1 MNEHFIIFFRN
12 YFIKSEYTLDR
23 DVTIRFYTTLL
34 NLYILENNNF
44 DKSLI
49 KSWEN
54 EMKPYI
60 LQKYPVALKGYFN
73 ANSDLHYLIKLI
85 DDSKE
90 KFKAKQIEEE
100 KNNKDKD
107 IKTDDN
113 NNINNNIQD
122 ENKDNKIK

>member
-12 YFIKSEYTLDR
+12 YFIKSEYTPDR

-73 ANSDLHYLIKLI
+73 AN
-85 DDSKE
+85 
-90 KFKAKQIEEE
+90 
-100 KNNKDKD
+100 
-107 IKTDDN
+107 
-113 NNINNNIQD
+113 
-122 ENKDNKIK
+122 